1 MTKTKTLDRVFY
13 LDNIR
18 YFLVL
23 LVVVLHAACAYSN
36 HLPYWAVNDDN
47 SKFFDGTVR
56 FLGVFLMPGL
66 FFISGYFTLPSFR
79 KQNYETWGFIRKKL
93 FRLGIPWLI
102 GVALFS
108 PIYLFVF
115 EYTRLELE
123 QLSLWS
129 CFLKKTQGA
138 FSFYTGIIT
147 SPSQFHHVHLWFIS
161 LLLFFFICFA
171 ILHKGKNRLLGSSP
185 EISKAPSQKS
195 ILLTIFL
202 VALLS
207 ALITFFM
214 HGIFANSANKRPW
227 LIVGSLIQF
236 QPTHVTLY
244 LLNFSL
250 GIYAYH
256 KKWFS
261 NGKAPGHFFFW
272 LLLSAVL
279 WFCSEKVF
287 VLLVQGF
294 SMKLAAT
301 YVLIKP
307 LLYFSIL
314 LTLISFGINYWQ
326 SSSKINRTLS
336 NNSYTIYLIHLF
348 FVLVMQLLLQNRWD
362 ISIYTKFAIVSFS
375 SILLSIV
382 CSQYVIQK
390 FPKRSVVG
398 MVILFLL
405 ISAAI

>member
-1 MTKTKTLDRVFY
+1 MTKAKTFDRVFY

-18 YFLVL
+18 YLLVL

-36 HLPYWAVNDDN
+36 YLPDWAVNDDN
-47 SKFFDGTVR
+47 SKFFDGMLR

-66 FFISGYFTLPSFR
+66 FFISGYFALPSFK

-108 PIYLFVF
+108 PIYLFIF
-115 EYTRLELE
+115 DYFRIKHF
-123 QLSLWS
+123 SLWS
-129 CFLKKTQGA
+129 SFLKNTQGA
-138 FSFYTGIIT
+138 FSFYTGLIN
-147 SPSQFHHVHLWFIS
+147 SPYQFHQGHLWFIS
-161 LLLFFFICFA
+161 LLLLFFICFA
-171 ILHKGKNRLLGSSP
+171 ILHKGKNKLFGPSP
-185 EISKAPSQKS
+185 EIHKAPSQKS

-202 VALLS
+202 VGLLS
-207 ALITFFM
+207 ALITFFI
-214 HGIFANSANKRPW
+214 HGIFVNSINKRPW
-227 LIVGSLIQF
+227 LIIGSLIQF

-244 LLNFSL
+244 LLNFIL

-272 LLLSAVL
+272 LLLSAAL
-279 WFCSEKVF
+279 WFCSEKVY
-287 VLLVQGF
+287 VLLFQGF
-294 SMKLAAT
+294 SMKLAAV
-301 YVLIKP
+301 YVLIQP

-314 LTLISFGINYWQ
+314 LTLISFGINHWQ

-348 FVLVMQLLLQNRWD
+348 FVLVMQLLLQNGWD
-362 ISIYTKFAIVSFS
+362 ISIYTKFVLVSFS

-382 CSQYVIQK
+382 CSQYAIQK
-390 FPKRSVVG
+390 FPKSSVAV
-398 MVILFLL
+398 MVILFFLFST
-405 ISAAI
+405 II